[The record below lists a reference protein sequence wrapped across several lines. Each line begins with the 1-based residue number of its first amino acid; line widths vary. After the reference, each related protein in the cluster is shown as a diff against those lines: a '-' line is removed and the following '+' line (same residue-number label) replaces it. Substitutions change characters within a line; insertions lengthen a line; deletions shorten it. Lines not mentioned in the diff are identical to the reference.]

1 MGCYK
6 LTEVWADGS
15 AKAERKTLN
24 GTFSINH
31 NTQDSKK
38 EGIKCLCI
46 EIEIFILPL
55 MSKTE

>member
-24 GTFSINH
+24 GNFQINH
-31 NTQDSKK
+31 NTQGSKK
-38 EGIKCLCI
+38 EGLKC
-46 EIEIFILPL
+46 ILY
-55 MSKTE
+55 